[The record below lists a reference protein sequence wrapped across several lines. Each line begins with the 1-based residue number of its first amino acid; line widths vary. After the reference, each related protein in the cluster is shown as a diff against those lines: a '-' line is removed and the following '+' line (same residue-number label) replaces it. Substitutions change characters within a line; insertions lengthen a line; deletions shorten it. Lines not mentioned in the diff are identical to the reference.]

1 MFFFRKL
8 LFLTSNSSN
17 SKVYYAIALKFSA
30 KQINLITKKSMS
42 AICDIMNIYAEFKIF
57 YKTNKIKINFFFKNS
72 RPTFV
77 ENVCDLNMCQNSE
90 LLKRVRDVIK
100 ELSQMNRRDKYSQH
114 SSIIYKKKLLMFCEI
129 GASENYFL
137 N

>member
-30 KQINLITKKSMS
+30 KQINLIIKKSVS
-42 AICDIMNIYAEFKIF
+42 AICDIMSIYAEFKIF

-72 RPTFV
+72 RHTFV
-77 ENVCDLNMCQNSE
+77 ENVYELNMCQNSE

-100 ELSQMNRRDKYSQH
+100 TLSQMNRTDKYSQH
-114 SSIIYKKKLLMFCEI
+114 NSIIYKK
-129 GASENYFL
+129 NY
-137 N
+137 

>member
-1 MFFFRKL
+1 MFFFKKL
-8 LFLTSNSSN
+8 LFLTSNTSN

-57 YKTNKIKINFFFKNS
+57 YKTNKIKINFFLKNS
-72 RPTFV
+72 RHTFV
-77 ENVCDLNMCQNSE
+77 ENVYDLNMCQNSE

-100 ELSQMNRRDKYSQH
+100 TLSQMNRTDKYSQH

>member
-57 YKTNKIKINFFFKNS
+57 YKTNKIKINFFKKNS
-72 RPTFV
+72 RHTFV
-77 ENVCDLNMCQNSE
+77 ENVYDLNMCQNSE
-90 LLKRVRDVIK
+90 LLKRVRDMIK
-100 ELSQMNRRDKYSQH
+100 TLSQMNRTDKYSQH
-114 SSIIYKKKLLMFCEI
+114 SSIIYKKK
-129 GASENYFL
+129 NY
-137 N
+137 

>member
-57 YKTNKIKINFFFKNS
+57 YKTNKIKIKLFLKNS
-72 RPTFV
+72 RHTFV
-77 ENVCDLNMCQNSE
+77 ENVYDLNMCQNSE

-100 ELSQMNRRDKYSQH
+100 ALIQMNRTDKYSQH
-114 SSIIYKKKLLMFCEI
+114 SSIIYKKKTINVLRNWSF
-129 GASENYFL
+129 
-137 N
+137 

>member
-57 YKTNKIKINFFFKNS
+57 YKTNKIKINFFLKNS
-72 RPTFV
+72 RHTFV
-77 ENVCDLNMCQNSE
+77 ENVYDLNMCQNSE

-100 ELSQMNRRDKYSQH
+100 TLSQMNRTDKYSQH
-114 SSIIYKKKLLMFCEI
+114 SSIIYKKK
-129 GASENYFL
+129 NY
-137 N
+137 